1 LIAAAKTSSLL
12 YFLGVDLGR
21 AMRAAVLVSWRGLLI
36 ASDAAKWIPL
46 PDIGRIEKRKHR
58 ILLSACVS
66 SVIDGIGRLLDSF

>member
-1 LIAAAKTSSLL
+1 
-12 YFLGVDLGR
+12 
-21 AMRAAVLVSWRGLLI
+21 MRAAVLVSWRGLLI